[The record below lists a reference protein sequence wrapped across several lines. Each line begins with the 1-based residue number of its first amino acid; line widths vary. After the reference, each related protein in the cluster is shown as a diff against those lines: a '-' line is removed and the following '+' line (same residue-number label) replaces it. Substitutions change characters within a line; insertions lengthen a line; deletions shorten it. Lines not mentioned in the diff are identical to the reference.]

1 MIKIVAAILLVFG
14 GAAYWLATR
23 PKSDAGPA
31 PIAAEAKQYVR
42 NLDLAEVDMKATD
55 SFVSHRIVENNGKI
69 SNKGDRKVKLVEL
82 TCIFSDPY
90 GQPLSRE
97 RVAIVR
103 PNKGGL
109 SPGETKSFRLPFD
122 QLPPAWNQ
130 RLPQLVI
137 AQIEFQ

>member
-1 MIKIVAAILLVFG
+1 MKFVALLVALFA
-14 GAAYWLATR
+14 GAGYWLLTR
-23 PKSDAGPA
+23 PKVESTPA
-31 PIAAEAKQYVR
+31 PITAEAKQYLR

-55 SFVSHRIVENNGKI
+55 SYVSQRIVEITGKI
-69 SNKGDRKVKLVEL
+69 TNKGDRKIRLIEL
-82 TCIFSDPY
+82 NCVFSDPN

-109 SPGETKSFRLPFD
+109 APGETKPFRLPFD
-122 QLPPAWNQ
+122 KLPPAWNQ

-137 AQIEFQ
+137 AQIEFE

>member
-1 MIKIVAAILLVFG
+1 MIKIVALILLLFG
-14 GAAYWLATR
+14 GAAYWLANR
-23 PKSDAGPA
+23 PKSDPA
-31 PIAAEAKQYVR
+31 SAAISADAKQYVR

-55 SFVSHRIVENNGKI
+55 SFVSHRIVEINGKNP
-69 SNKGDRKVKLVEL
+69 NKGDRRVKLIEL
-82 TCIFSDPY
+82 TCIFPDPY

-97 RVAIVR
+97 RVAIIR

-109 SPGETKSFRLPFD
+109 PPGETKSFRLPFD

-137 AQIEFQ
+137 AQIEFE

>member
-1 MIKIVAAILLVFG
+1 MIKIVSVILLLFAG
-14 GAAYWLATR
+14 GAYWLASR

-55 SFVSHRIVENNGKI
+55 SFVSHRIVEINGKI